1 MAPDSSPDDTLGNS
15 LIPIVNKLQDIFAQ
29 VTVDLK
35 LDLPQV
41 AVVGSQSSGK
51 SSVLEALV
59 GRDFLPRG
67 NDIVT
72 RRPLLLQLIK
82 TSLGPTGRPAEW
94 GEFLHAPGKMFYDF
108 DRIRQE
114 IQQETERLVG
124 ANKNV
129 SDKPIRLKIFSPRV
143 LTMTLV
149 DLPGLTRIPVGDQP
163 GDIEARIREMA
174 LDYIRRPNCVILAV
188 SPANVDLATSD
199 ALQLAQVADPEG
211 VRTIGVLTKL
221 DIMDRGTDAA
231 HILRNTH
238 IPLRLGY
245 IGVVLRAQADIVAGL
260 PMPECRK
267 REEAFFASHAEYR
280 DVAAHCGVGNLA
292 RRLNTI
298 LVEHIRGLLPG
309 LRRRIHEALEVR
321 LAELRTLGDPEPV
334 QSRNA
339 KGAYLL
345 QLLCDYAERYAAML
359 DGRHLDL
366 NMAQQLSGGARVR
379 AVFTEQFLP
388 ALTRLDPA
396 RDLTDAEVSTVIRNG
411 AGVSGSLMVPQ
422 EPFELLARRAVQ
434 QLMAPSLSC
443 KDRVHEELVRIAEA
457 ACPPETARFPQLQ
470 RHLAHAVVDFIRSG
484 AAPAEAMIRSLV
496 ECECDYINCD
506 HPDFI
511 GGRGAIRAVLQDR
524 AARQAASSGQR
535 KEATEGTGPTSSGAS
550 ASAVSG
556 ILPRKAMTALENGTR
571 LPTPA
576 IGLKGLPDHG
586 SSLDDMFL
594 PTVSRRR
601 RSESESDIAAVTA
614 MGSTAPSGAGGTL
627 ASGWFSWLLRD
638 RPETGIGMNAS
649 AAGSVS
655 GMAGGLAGSGGSS
668 GLVMGMGR
676 GGDDG
681 LAVAAAAA
689 GGSLGPLPSLLAR
702 QLAGGSGRSRLTD
715 SEAAE
720 VEVVRRLVES
730 YFAISRKNLS
740 DLVPK
745 TIMHFMVHY
754 TKRGLQQHLIKAL
767 YRDDLLDAL
776 LTEADDVVAR
786 RSAAKEAVGVLRAA
800 VSALEEVPN
809 EMLMGAGGHGA
820 SNGTVAPSSSGT
832 ASVNPFTAAVAAAD
846 AAAAASAH
854 SEGLGGY
861 LSASSV
867 GMMGTGSAASS
878 LPPVPYSSGLG
889 SIGSP
894 GYVNDSG
901 SVDRSMSMVVA
912 ANMASVATTQLQPT
926 TFRTLEAL

>member
-1 MAPDSSPDDTLGNS
+1 MAQDSGAGRQQEEGAGDTLGNS

-41 AVVGSQSSGK
+41 VVVGSQSSGK

-67 NDIVT
+67 NEIVT
-72 RRPLLLQLIK
+72 RRPLLLQLVK
-82 TSLGPTGRPAEW
+82 TPPSPSGRPSEW

-114 IQQETERLVG
+114 IHQETDRLVG

-149 DLPGLTRIPVGDQP
+149 DLPGLTRVPVGDQP

-174 LDYIRRPNCVILAV
+174 LEYIRRPNAIILAV

-231 HILRNTH
+231 HILRNAH

-245 IGVVLRAQADIVAGL
+245 VGLVLRSQADINAGL
-260 PMPECRK
+260 PMPDCRR
-267 REEAFFASHAEYR
+267 REEAFFASRAEYR
-280 DVAAHCGVGNLA
+280 DVAAHCGIAHLA
-292 RRLNTI
+292 RRLNAI

-309 LRRRIHEALEVR
+309 LRRRIHEALESR

-334 QSRNA
+334 ASRSA

-366 NMAQQLSGGARVR
+366 TMAQQQGLSGGARVR
-379 AVFTEQFLP
+379 EVFTEQYLP
-388 ALTRLDPA
+388 ALGRLEPA
-396 RDLTDAEVSTVIRNG
+396 RDLSDAEVLTVIRNG
-411 AGVSGSLMVPQ
+411 AGVSGSLLVPQ

-434 QLMAPSLSC
+434 QLLAPALHC
-443 KDRVHEELVRIAEA
+443 KERVHEELVRIAEQ
-457 ACPPETARFPQLQ
+457 ACPPEAARFPTLQ
-470 RHLAHAVVDFIRSG
+470 RHLAHAVVEFIRSG
-484 AAPAEAMIRSLV
+484 AAPADAMLRSLV

-506 HPDFI
+506 HPDFV

-524 AARQAASSGQR
+524 AAR
-535 KEATEGTGPTSSGAS
+535 GAS
-550 ASAVSG
+550 AASRPPGEGGPGGGSSGPSGVGVSG
-556 ILPRKAMTALENGTR
+556 LLPARKGTPGGQGGGAENGGR
-571 LPTPA
+571 LPPGVA
-576 IGLKGLPDHG
+576 FGPRGLPDG
-586 SSLDDMFL
+586 SGSYDDVAL
-594 PTVSRRR
+594 PGGGGSGRRR
-601 RSESESDIAAVTA
+601 RSESESDLQ
-614 MGSTAPSGAGGTL
+614 SGGALG
-627 ASGWFSWLLRD
+627 SGWFSWFLRD
-638 RPETGIGMNAS
+638 KPDGLGI
-649 AAGSVS
+649 
-655 GMAGGLAGSGGSS
+655 GSGG
-668 GLVMGMGR
+668 GGMAAGGG
-676 GGDDG
+676 GGDG
-681 LAVAAAAA
+681 VAAAAA
-689 GGSLGPLPSLLAR
+689 AAANSMAPLPSLLPR
-702 QLAGGSGRSRLTD
+702 QGGAGAGRTRLTENE
-715 SEAAE
+715 SSE

-740 DLVPK
+740 DMVPK
-745 TIMHFMVHY
+745 AIMHFMVHY

-767 YRDDLLDAL
+767 YRDDMLDNL

-786 RSAAKEAVGVLRAA
+786 RTAARDAVAVLRAA
-800 VSALEEVPN
+800 VAALDEVPM
-809 EMLMGAGGHGA
+809 EMTSAGGGAAGGGGGAYGGAGGAANGSA
-820 SNGTVAPSSSGT
+820 SSAVTSNASAFTAAAT
-832 ASVNPFTAAVAAAD
+832 ASAVAAAKSAFLSPSGGGGGGGGAGGLPLPPAPYPNAVAYGASGYGSD
-846 AAAAASAH
+846 VGFDRTPSLANAAAAAAAAT
-854 SEGLGGY
+854 
-861 LSASSV
+861 ASLQ
-867 GMMGTGSAASS
+867 SS
-878 LPPVPYSSGLG
+878 TLP
-889 SIGSP
+889 
-894 GYVNDSG
+894 
-901 SVDRSMSMVVA
+901 
-912 ANMASVATTQLQPT
+912 
-926 TFRTLEAL
+926 